1 MVLCCAVIA
10 TLMTSRA
17 SAGGR
22 NKNFFHGYGGP
33 PQHFVK
39 HAYTRH
45 YYGLGHA
52 VSNYPPF
59 WLYDMSTPIRTVNHH
74 HAVSNDPPFWL
85 YDIHQY
91 GQYTH
96 HHAVSN
102 DPPFWLYD
110 SEYTNTDSKAHH
122 HAVSNDPPFW
132 LYDNGKKGGGK
143 RRGRGGKKRDR
154 GGVIVVKHGGYGGY
168 GGGYGGGY
176 DDYDYYDDLY

>member
-1 MVLCCAVIA
+1 MAWVRITVLCCAVIA

-59 WLYDMSTPIRTVNHH
+59 WLYD
-74 HAVSNDPPFWL
+74 
-85 YDIHQY
+85 
-91 GQYTH
+91 
-96 HHAVSN
+96 
-102 DPPFWLYD
+102 
-110 SEYTNTDSKAHH
+110 
-122 HAVSNDPPFW
+122 
-132 LYDNGKKGGGK
+132 NGKKGGGK

-168 GGGYGGGY
+168 GGGHGGGYGGGY